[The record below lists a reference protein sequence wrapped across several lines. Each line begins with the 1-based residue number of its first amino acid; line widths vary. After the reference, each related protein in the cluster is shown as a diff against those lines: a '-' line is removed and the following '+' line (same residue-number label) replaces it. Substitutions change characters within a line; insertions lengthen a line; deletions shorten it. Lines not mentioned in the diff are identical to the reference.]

1 MRLNNEPRPSVR
13 IDDNGRELHRLH
25 HAHIRG
31 LHISKV
37 AKPGEPQPSCVTPA
51 GVVRPTTIRTLR
63 DKGYLEQKGQGDGRY
78 LVLSKMGKY
87 AIKNIERIGG
97 GPTDAELKKQIEA
110 DKKAIL
116 RDRRERGLR
125 ADGGVDK
132 RRSA

>member
-1 MRLNNEPRPSVR
+1 MLLNNQPRPSVR
-13 IDDNGRELHRLH
+13 IDENGRELHRLH

-51 GVVRPTTIRTLR
+51 GVVRPTTILRLR
-63 DKGYLEQKGQGDGRY
+63 DKGYLEQKSAGY

-97 GPTDAELKKQIEA
+97 GPTDAVLKKQIEA
-110 DKKAIL
+110 DRKAIL

-125 ADGGVDK
+125 ADGSVDK